1 MSEPLKDK
9 HGIRIF
15 TDVARLDPY
24 NEATLKRFSVAKLK
38 PTKIELET
46 LCCHYFCQ
54 GCEMVRAVHTMIRE
68 EVEIEPFVISRLL
81 RKAAVAFDEAG
92 NVDSILNKR
101 GKAK

>member
-1 MSEPLKDK
+1 MSEPVYDK

-15 TDVARLDPY
+15 PDVARLDPY
-24 NEATLKRFSVAKLK
+24 GEATLKRFSVAKLK

-54 GCEMVRAVHTMIRE
+54 GCEMVSTVHFMLRE
-68 EVEIEPFVISRLL
+68 EASIDPFVISRLL

-92 NVDSILNKR
+92 NVDSILNKK